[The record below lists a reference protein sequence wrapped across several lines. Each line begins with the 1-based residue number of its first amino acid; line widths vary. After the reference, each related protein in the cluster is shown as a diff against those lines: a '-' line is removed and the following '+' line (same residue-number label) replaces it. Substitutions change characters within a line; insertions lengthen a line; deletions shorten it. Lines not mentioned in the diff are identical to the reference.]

1 MSLWES
7 FKVALSSIMNHKVRS
22 ILTML
27 GIIIGV
33 AAVIIIVAIGQGAKS
48 KMTEELFSTDKNAVE
63 IFYEPLPSED
73 ESEMDMYWE
82 MPTLTSEDLD
92 TLAEVPGVKAVI
104 GTNQG
109 WGTLLYN
116 ENQGEMQITGVGE
129 DYFKARKIPVVE
141 GRSINSRDNDSLSR
155 VTMIDTVARKK
166 FFKETDEVIG
176 EIIDLNGNPY
186 KVIGVYESPIPE
198 QFRSETGEML
208 MPRAVISMMFG
219 SMEIESL
226 SIIAS
231 NPEKISETG
240 RLAADTLTNAK
251 KLENGMYNIHDFSEY
266 EKEVDTVLTLM
277 TLVIGSIAGISL
289 LVGGIGVMN
298 IMLVS
303 VTERTREIGLR
314 KAIGATRGRILL
326 QFLIESATL
335 TSLGGLFGIGL
346 AILGSLLVTKL
357 SPISATVSPL
367 VVIIG
372 VGFSALIGIIFGIL
386 PANKASKLSPIDAL
400 RYE

>member
-1 MSLWES
+1 
-7 FKVALSSIMNHKVRS
+7 
-22 ILTML
+22 
-27 GIIIGV
+27 
-33 AAVIIIVAIGQGAKS
+33 
-48 KMTEELFSTDKNAVE
+48 
-63 IFYEPLPSED
+63 
-73 ESEMDMYWE
+73 MDMYWE

-277 TLVIGSIAGISL
+277 TLVIGSIAGE
-289 LVGGIGVMN
+289 VCGDEF
-298 IMLVS
+298 VS
-303 VTERTREIGLR
+303 VEQSSDVVQVLGVNDIDFNMEDGFNLAELCLPCRR
-314 KAIGATRGRILL
+314 KYRISRFSGFATH
-326 QFLIESATL
+326 QVKVKE
-335 TSLGGLFGIGL
+335 
-346 AILGSLLVTKL
+346 
-357 SPISATVSPL
+357 
-367 VVIIG
+367 
-372 VGFSALIGIIFGIL
+372 
-386 PANKASKLSPIDAL
+386 ANQNAKG
-400 RYE
+400 